1 MSRFNLQNLISY
13 WFFCFSCSTLSA
25 TEENN
30 DIKKTIVDDIC
41 NTTSIV
47 PLTTNDFPQKK
58 VRMCCDCCY
67 NEDDILKALLAIPVS
82 SEEILKNAR
91 SITYNAEK
99 FKEVITDEQKKQYKI
114 TINNDVNRICSY
126 LGNENI
132 VKGALNT
139 ILSEF
144 VEEGY
149 HYLQYFSHIFAICV
163 LLNINN
169 NICNTAEAKKL
180 GYKLL
185 FCDNIFLYKY
195 YYYICATS
203 NSNFHDNLNKKLV
216 DEKIFS
222 STNPLHKTLSSWL
235 IEHCLFT
242 PISFLGFGQEAMRGI
257 NLLLKYGSNIN
268 TNIVKVCYKR
278 ITSINHMKEGYIKK
292 LLFTY

>member
-1 MSRFNLQNLISY
+1 M
-13 WFFCFSCSTLSA
+13 LSA

-30 DIKKTIVDDIC
+30 NIKTIVDNIC
-41 NTTSIV
+41 NTISIV

-67 NEDDILKALLAIPVS
+67 NEDDILKALLAISVS
-82 SEEILKNAR
+82 SEEILQNAS
-91 SITYNAEK
+91 SITYEAEK
-99 FKEVITDEQKKQYKI
+99 FKENITDEQKNQYKT
-114 TINNDVNRICSY
+114 TINNDINRIYSH
-126 LGNENI
+126 LENKDI
-132 VKGALNT
+132 VKEALNT

-144 VEEGY
+144 VDEGY

-169 NICNTAEAKKL
+169 NICNTDEAKKL

-195 YYYICATS
+195 YYFTCSGS
-203 NSNFHDNLNKKLV
+203 NKYFYDNLNKKLV
-216 DEKIFS
+216 KKKIFS
-222 STNPLHKTLSSWL
+222 LHHPLHETLSTWL
-235 IEHCLFT
+235 IDNCLFT
-242 PISFLGFGQEAMRGI
+242 PINFLGFGQEAMI
-257 NLLLKYGSNIN
+257 VLNLLLKYGSNIN

-278 ITSINHMKEGYIKK
+278 ITSTNHMNEGYVKK